1 MMRSISWRNL
11 GLLVAVLL
19 FVAGCGVLFNS
30 GPAAV
35 MLTSNPNEAEVWID
49 GSRRGTT
56 PMTVSLPK
64 NQNYQVVFRKAGHDE
79 VTMPIN
85 RQVSAAIVILD
96 VLGGLVPVI
105 IDAATGSWY
114 VLSESSLHATLSPG
128 LSSGQLTQWQLDLVK
143 QGVPAER
150 FIEWV
155 VIDGDREASH

>member
-1 MMRSISWRNL
+1 MRSISYRNSVA
-11 GLLVAVLL
+11 LVPVML

-64 NQNYQVVFRKAGHDE
+64 NRDYQVVFRKAGHEE
-79 VTMPIN
+79 VTMPLK
-85 RQVSAAIVILD
+85 RKVSAGIVILD
-96 VLGGLVPVI
+96 VLGGLIPVI

-128 LSSGQLTQWQLDLVK
+128 QTSGQLTQWQLELVK

-150 FIEWV
+150 FIEGV
-155 VIDGDREASH
+155 QIESNREASH